1 VRTDI
6 PASWAGATL
15 ALAILAAITKA
26 AGAFAPGTY
35 RDGVWAASQMRGAD
49 VVALLTLVP
58 LLAVAAVL
66 ARRGTPRGLV
76 LWLAALHVLV
86 YDVAFYL
93 FGAAFNAWF
102 LAYAA
107 LVAGALMLL
116 TAALVRLDIDA
127 VGAAFG
133 PATPRRWP
141 AALLTL
147 LGVGLGGLWIGQ
159 SVAFL
164 TTGVVP
170 SSVAASGHPTALVFA
185 IDLTLLV
192 PFFLWGAVG
201 LAAGRPWGAV
211 LAATVATSG
220 AVYTL
225 LLAGMAVRADP
236 TVVEGARAL
245 IPLWLALS
253 AISAT
258 VAVALL
264 RHLPE
269 RLPASAAARRPVP
282 PPSPR
287 ARRSP

>member
-1 VRTDI
+1 
-6 PASWAGATL
+6 
-15 ALAILAAITKA
+15 
-26 AGAFAPGTY
+26 
-35 RDGVWAASQMRGAD
+35 MRGAD
-49 VVALLTLVP
+49 AVALVTLVP

-66 ARRGTPRGLV
+66 ARRGSPRGLV

-102 LAYAA
+102 LSYAA
-107 LVAGALMLL
+107 LVAGALTLL
-116 TAALVRLDIDA
+116 VAALVRIDVDA
-127 VGAAFG
+127 LGAAFA
-133 PATPRRWP
+133 PSTPRRWP
-141 AALLTL
+141 AVLLTL
-147 LGVGLGGLWIGQ
+147 LGLGLGGLWIGQ

-164 TTGVVP
+164 ATGAVP

-192 PFFLWGAVG
+192 PFFLWGAAG
-201 LAAGRPWGAV
+201 LTAGRPWGRV
-211 LAATVATSG
+211 LAAAIATSG

-225 LLAGMAVRADP
+225 LLAGMAVGADP

-253 AISAT
+253 AVSAT

-264 RHLPE
+264 RHLPA
-269 RLPASAAARRPVP
+269 RRPTSAAAARPVAP
-282 PPSPR
+282 ASPR